1 MERLD
6 LSKLADML
14 TSLSSITAT
23 QLNINGATAET
34 SLADTD
40 EFLLYDASATANR
53 KVTGANLKTYVGGSG
68 LPSGTEAQVIVYNAS
83 NEGAAVAL
91 SGDATIVANG
101 TLTIANNAISSAK
114 IGGGQVTAAK
124 LAVAAVQSN
133 NLAALAVGT
142 AQLGNAGVTA
152 AKLASDAVTTVK
164 LLDANVTTAK
174 LADDA
179 VTTAKVL
186 DANVTTAKLADDAV
200 TSAKLADYP
209 TTAGT
214 LDASKLLVCDSNK
227 DLTGGRNTT
236 LTGTLQAA
244 EVAVGSSKWKWVI
257 SGNNLLLQYWSGS
270 AWVTKQTFEPS

>member
-179 VTTAKVL
+179 VT
-186 DANVTTAKLADDAV
+186 
-200 TSAKLADYP
+200 SAKLADYP